1 MSVTAHAPIPTE
13 RDERWHYAP
22 LDEINARMERSV
34 APCGDVPT
42 SVTPMLIDAMVGAT
56 GARLVFV
63 NGMNTAELSDCHQL
77 PAGVRCDVSNTSG
90 GGGPPV
96 ATVTVDDGVRFEE
109 PLRVV
114 HVAVPDADEVKSLLS
129 RARTIIELGT
139 DAHAV
144 VVETFGGL
152 DGSRASTMTESSTT
166 IRLGDRAE
174 LAYYRIQIDALA
186 ATHVGHTLI
195 DQGADSSVR
204 MTSVTLG
211 GDIARNAIHV
221 HLDGPGARADLAGI
235 AVTGGHQRHD
245 TVVTIDH
252 AASRCTSNQRFNGVV
267 DDHGRGAFSG
277 EIVVQPGTT
286 GTDAHQSS
294 RNLVL
299 DPNAEAD
306 SRPWLRI
313 LADDVRCT
321 HGATVGRLDDDALHY
336 LRSRGIPLVAARAML
351 IDAFLRDVTDS
362 ITHEAVRAHVAALI
376 ASAASE
382 ASEASGASTR
392 ATHPAGP
399 VEHP

>member
-1 MSVTAHAPIPTE
+1 MSVTAHGPIPTE

-22 LDEINARMERSV
+22 LDEINARMNRSV
-34 APCGDVPT
+34 ASCGDVPT
-42 SVTPMLIDAMVGAT
+42 SVTPMLIDAMVDAT
-56 GARLVFV
+56 GPRLVFV
-63 NGMNTAELSDCHQL
+63 NGMHAAELSDCHRL
-77 PAGVRCDVSNTSG
+77 PAGVRCDVSDTNSG
-90 GGGPPV
+90 GGSPV
-96 ATVTVDDGVRFEE
+96 ATLTVDDGVRFEE
-109 PLRVV
+109 PIRVV
-114 HVAVPDADEVKSLLS
+114 HVAVPDADEVQSLLS

-144 VVETFGGL
+144 VVETFGAL
-152 DGSRASTMTESSTT
+152 EGSRASTVTEATTT
-166 IRLGDRAE
+166 IRLSDRAE
-174 LAYYRIQIDALA
+174 LVHYRIQIDALA

-252 AASRCTSNQRFNGVV
+252 AASRCMSNQRFHGVV

-277 EIVVQPGTT
+277 EIIVQPGAT

-336 LRSRGIPLVAARAML
+336 LRSRGIPLVAARSML
-351 IDAFLRDVTDS
+351 IDAFLGDLTDS
-362 ITHEAVRAHVAALI
+362 IAHESVRAHIAALV
-376 ASAASE
+376 ASAAR
-382 ASEASGASTR
+382 GASTT
-392 ATHPAGP
+392 ATHPAWP
-399 VEHP
+399 VERP

>member
-1 MSVTAHAPIPTE
+1 MSVTAHGPIPTE

-22 LDEINARMERSV
+22 LDEINARMNRSV
-34 APCGDVPT
+34 ASCGDVPT
-42 SVTPMLIDAMVGAT
+42 SVTPMLIDAMVDAT
-56 GARLVFV
+56 GPRLVFV
-63 NGMNTAELSDCHQL
+63 NGMHAAELSDCHRL
-77 PAGVRCDVSNTSG
+77 PAGVRCDVSDTNSG
-90 GGGPPV
+90 GGSPI
-96 ATVTVDDGVRFEE
+96 ATLTVDDGVRFEE
-109 PLRVV
+109 PIRVV
-114 HVAVPDADEVKSLLS
+114 HVAVPDADEVQSLLS

-139 DAHAV
+139 HAHAV
-144 VVETFGGL
+144 VVETFGAL
-152 DGSRASTMTESSTT
+152 EGSRTSTMTEATTT
-166 IRLGDRAE
+166 IRLSDRAE
-174 LAYYRIQIDALA
+174 LVHYRIQIDALA

-221 HLDGPGARADLAGI
+221 HLDGPGAQADLAGI

-252 AASRCTSNQRFNGVV
+252 AASRCMSNQRFHGVV

-277 EIVVQPGTT
+277 EIIVQPGTT

-321 HGATVGRLDDDALHY
+321 HGATVGRLDDHALHY
-336 LRSRGIPLVAARAML
+336 LRSRGIPLVAARSML
-351 IDAFLRDVTDS
+351 IDAFLGDLTDS
-362 ITHEAVRAHVAALI
+362 IAHDSVRAHIAALV

-382 ASEASGASTR
+382 ASTT
-392 ATHPAGP
+392 ATHPARP
-399 VEHP
+399 VERP

>member
-1 MSVTAHAPIPTE
+1 MI
-13 RDERWHYAP
+13 
-22 LDEINARMERSV
+22 INARMERSV

-42 SVTPMLIDAMVGAT
+42 SVTPMLIDAMVDAT
-56 GARLVFV
+56 GPRLVFV
-63 NGMNTAELSDCHQL
+63 NGMHAAELSDCHRL
-77 PAGVRCDVSNTSG
+77 PAGVRCDVSDTNSG
-90 GGGPPV
+90 GGSPI
-96 ATVTVDDGVRFEE
+96 ATLTVDDGVRFEE
-109 PLRVV
+109 PIRVV
-114 HVAVPDADEVKSLLS
+114 HVAVPDADEVQSLLS

-152 DGSRASTMTESSTT
+152 DGARASTMTESSTT

-174 LAYYRIQIDALA
+174 LVHYRIQIDALA

-252 AASRCTSNQRFNGVV
+252 AASRCMSNQRFHGVV

-277 EIVVQPGTT
+277 EIIVQPGAT

-336 LRSRGIPLVAARAML
+336 LRSRGIPLVAARSML
-351 IDAFLRDVTDS
+351 IDAFLGDLTDS
-362 ITHEAVRAHVAALI
+362 IAHESVRAHIAALV
-376 ASAASE
+376 ASAAR
-382 ASEASGASTR
+382 GASTT
-392 ATHPAGP
+392 ATHPAWP
-399 VEHP
+399 VERP

>member
-22 LDEINARMERSV
+22 LDEINARMNRSV
-34 APCGDVPT
+34 ASCGDVPT
-42 SVTPMLIDAMVGAT
+42 SVTPMLIDAMVDAT
-56 GARLVFV
+56 GPRLVFV
-63 NGMNTAELSDCHQL
+63 NGMHAAELSDCHRL
-77 PAGVRCDVSNTSG
+77 PAGVRCDVSDTNSG
-90 GGGPPV
+90 GGSPV
-96 ATVTVDDGVRFEE
+96 ATLTVDDGVRFEE
-109 PLRVV
+109 PIRVV
-114 HVAVPDADEVKSLLS
+114 HVAVPDADEVQSLLS

-144 VVETFGGL
+144 VVETFGAL
-152 DGSRASTMTESSTT
+152 EGSRTSTVTEATTT
-166 IRLGDRAE
+166 IRLSDRAE
-174 LAYYRIQIDALA
+174 LVHYRIQIDALA

-252 AASRCTSNQRFNGVV
+252 AASRCMSNQRFHGVV

-277 EIVVQPGTT
+277 EIIVQPGAT

-336 LRSRGIPLVAARAML
+336 LRSRGIPLVAARSML
-351 IDAFLRDVTDS
+351 IDAFLGDLTDS
-362 ITHEAVRAHVAALI
+362 IAHESVRAHIAALV
-376 ASAASE
+376 ASAAR
-382 ASEASGASTR
+382 GASTT
-392 ATHPAGP
+392 ATHPAWP
-399 VEHP
+399 VERP

>member
-1 MSVTAHAPIPTE
+1 MSVTAHGPIPTE

-22 LDEINARMERSV
+22 LDEINARMNRSV
-34 APCGDVPT
+34 ASCGDVPT
-42 SVTPMLIDAMVGAT
+42 SVTPMLIDAMVDAT
-56 GARLVFV
+56 GPRLVFV
-63 NGMNTAELSDCHQL
+63 NGMHAAELSDCHRL
-77 PAGVRCDVSNTSG
+77 PAGVRCDVSDTNSG
-90 GGGPPV
+90 GGSPI
-96 ATVTVDDGVRFEE
+96 ATLTVDDGVRFEE
-109 PLRVV
+109 PIRVV
-114 HVAVPDADEVKSLLS
+114 HVAVPDADEVQSLLS

-144 VVETFGGL
+144 VVETFGAL
-152 DGSRASTMTESSTT
+152 EGSRTSTVTEATTT
-166 IRLGDRAE
+166 IRLSDRAE
-174 LAYYRIQIDALA
+174 LVHYRIQIDALA

-252 AASRCTSNQRFNGVV
+252 AASRCMSNQRFHGVV

-277 EIVVQPGTT
+277 EIIVQPGAT

-336 LRSRGIPLVAARAML
+336 LRSRGIPLVAARSML
-351 IDAFLRDVTDS
+351 IDAFLGDLTDS
-362 ITHEAVRAHVAALI
+362 IAHESVRAHIAALA
-376 ASAASE
+376 ASAAR
-382 ASEASGASTR
+382 GASTT
-392 ATHPAGP
+392 ATHPAWP
-399 VEHP
+399 VERP

>member
-1 MSVTAHAPIPTE
+1 MSVTAHGPIPTE

-22 LDEINARMERSV
+22 LDEINARMNRSV
-34 APCGDVPT
+34 ASGGDVPT
-42 SVTPMLIDAMVGAT
+42 SVTPMLIDAMVDAT
-56 GARLVFV
+56 GPRLVFV
-63 NGMNTAELSDCHQL
+63 NGMHAAELSDCHRL
-77 PAGVRCDVSNTSG
+77 PAGVRCDVSDTNSG
-90 GGGPPV
+90 GGSPI
-96 ATVTVDDGVRFEE
+96 ATLTVDDGVRFEE
-109 PLRVV
+109 PIRVV
-114 HVAVPDADEVKSLLS
+114 HVAVPDADEVQSVLS

-144 VVETFGGL
+144 VVETFGAL
-152 DGSRASTMTESSTT
+152 EGSRTSTMTEATTT
-166 IRLGDRAE
+166 IRLSDRAE
-174 LAYYRIQIDALA
+174 LVHYRIQIDALA

-252 AASRCTSNQRFNGVV
+252 AASRCMSNQRFHGVV

-277 EIVVQPGTT
+277 EIIVQPGAT

-336 LRSRGIPLVAARAML
+336 LRSRGIPLVAARSML
-351 IDAFLRDVTDS
+351 IDAFVGDVTDS
-362 ITHEAVRAHVAALI
+362 IAHESVRAHIAALV

-382 ASEASGASTR
+382 ASTT
-392 ATHPAGP
+392 ATHPAWP
-399 VEHP
+399 VERP

>member
-1 MSVTAHAPIPTE
+1 
-13 RDERWHYAP
+13 
-22 LDEINARMERSV
+22 
-34 APCGDVPT
+34 
-42 SVTPMLIDAMVGAT
+42 MLVDAMAGAA
-56 GARLVFV
+56 GPRLVFV
-63 NGMNTAELSDCHQL
+63 NGMHAAELSDCDRL
-77 PAGVRCDVSNTSG
+77 PVGVRCGVSDTSC

-109 PLRVV
+109 PIRVV
-114 HVAVPDADEVKSLLS
+114 HVAVPGADEVKSLLS
-129 RARTIIELGT
+129 RARTIIELGA

-152 DGSRASTMTESSTT
+152 DGSLPATLTDASTT

-174 LAYYRIQIDALA
+174 LAHYRIQIEAPT

-195 DQGADSSVR
+195 DQGADSSVG

-221 HLDGPGARADLAGI
+221 RLDGPGARADLAGI
-235 AVTGGHQRHD
+235 AVTGGHRRHD
-245 TVVTIDH
+245 TVVTVDH
-252 AASRCTSNQRFNGVV
+252 AASRCTSIQRFNGVV

-306 SRPWLRI
+306 ARPWLRI

-321 HGATVGRLDDDALHY
+321 HGATVGRLDDDSLYY

-351 IDAFLRDVTDS
+351 IDADHRAVTDS
-362 ITHEAVRAHVAALI
+362 IAHDAVRARVAALL
-376 ASAASE
+376 AAAASE
-382 ASEASGASTR
+382 ASTT
-392 ATHPAGP
+392 ATHPAWT

>member
-1 MSVTAHAPIPTE
+1 MSVTAHGPIPTE

-22 LDEINARMERSV
+22 LDEINARMNRSV
-34 APCGDVPT
+34 ASCGDVPT
-42 SVTPMLIDAMVGAT
+42 SVTPMLIDAMVDAT
-56 GARLVFV
+56 GPRLVFV
-63 NGMNTAELSDCHQL
+63 NGMHAAELSDCHRL
-77 PAGVRCDVSNTSG
+77 PAGVRCDVSDTNSG
-90 GGGPPV
+90 GGSPI
-96 ATVTVDDGVRFEE
+96 ATLTVDDGVRFEE
-109 PLRVV
+109 PIRVV
-114 HVAVPDADEVKSLLS
+114 HVAVPDADEVQSLLS

-144 VVETFGGL
+144 VVETFGAL
-152 DGSRASTMTESSTT
+152 EGSRTSTVTEATTT
-166 IRLGDRAE
+166 IRLSDRAE
-174 LAYYRIQIDALA
+174 LVHYRIQIDALA

-252 AASRCTSNQRFNGVV
+252 AASRCMSNQRFHGVV

-277 EIVVQPGTT
+277 EIIVQPGAT

-336 LRSRGIPLVAARAML
+336 LRSRGIPLVAARSML
-351 IDAFLRDVTDS
+351 IDAFLGDLTDS
-362 ITHEAVRAHVAALI
+362 IAHESVRAHIAALV
-376 ASAASE
+376 ASAAR
-382 ASEASGASTR
+382 GASTT
-392 ATHPAGP
+392 ATHPAWP
-399 VEHP
+399 VERP

>member
-13 RDERWHYAP
+13 PDERWHYAP
-22 LDEINARMERSV
+22 LDEINARMNRSV

-42 SVTPMLIDAMVGAT
+42 SVMPKLVDAMVDAT
-56 GARLVFV
+56 GPRLVFV
-63 NGMNTAELSDCHQL
+63 NGMHAIELSDCHQL
-77 PAGVRCDVSNTSG
+77 PAGVRCVVSDTNSG
-90 GGGPPV
+90 EEPPV
-96 ATVTVDDGVRFEE
+96 ATLTVDDGVRFEE
-109 PLRVV
+109 PIRLV
-114 HVAVPDADEVKSLLS
+114 HVAVSDADEVQSLLS

-144 VVETFGGL
+144 VVETFGAL
-152 DGSRASTMTESSTT
+152 EGSSTSTMTEASTT

-174 LAYYRIQIDALA
+174 LVHYRIQIDGLA
-186 ATHVGHTLI
+186 ATHVGHTRI

-211 GDIARNAIHV
+211 GDIARNAIDV

-252 AASRCTSNQRFNGVV
+252 AASRCTSSQRFNGVV

-336 LRSRGIPLVAARAML
+336 LRSRGIPLVAARSML
-351 IDAFLRDVTDS
+351 IDAFLGDVTDS
-362 ITHEAVRAHVAALI
+362 IAHETVRAHVAALV
-376 ASAASE
+376 ASAASD
-382 ASEASGASTR
+382 ASTT
-392 ATHPAGP
+392 ATHPARA
-399 VEHP
+399 VERP